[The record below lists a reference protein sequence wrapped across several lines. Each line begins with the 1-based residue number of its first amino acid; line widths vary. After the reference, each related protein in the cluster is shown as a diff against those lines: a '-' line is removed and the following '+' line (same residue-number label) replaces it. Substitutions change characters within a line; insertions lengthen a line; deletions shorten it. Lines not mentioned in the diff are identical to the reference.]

1 MTVKLVNVEH
11 VTVKLVNVKRVT
23 VKRVTEEGNVWP

>member
-1 MTVKLVNVEH
+1 MTVKLVNVKH
-11 VTVKLVNVKRVT
+11 VTVKLVNVKSVT